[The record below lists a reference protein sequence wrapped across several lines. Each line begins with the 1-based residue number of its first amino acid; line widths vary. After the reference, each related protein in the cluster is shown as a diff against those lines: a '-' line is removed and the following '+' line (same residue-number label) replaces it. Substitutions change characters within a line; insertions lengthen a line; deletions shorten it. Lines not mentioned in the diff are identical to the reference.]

1 MCCETKMATSE
12 QVKEIAQAAI
22 DSINQLSSLIA
33 HGPSTTRIP
42 SNERQPTTSE
52 TTFVRQTQP
61 ANSALTELQRRF
73 PTVSRGRYRRP
84 SNSSSRPYPVVQNV
98 RRPAGRPLAS
108 EIVSKDVMILE
119 MGREKIPTKAEKLD
133 LERSGRI
140 ISGVDIDRKWDA
152 KKLQQELAKLLTGEM
167 EGLYFEIVKNSGGT
181 LLRPNIQAGKEIDS
195 KLLLKS
201 IAPSGWI
208 YLRLL
213 EELPSMIDPTDKQ
226 LEVPVFEVPESD
238 MLSSDASG
246 RDDLFCNIMDLTK
259 DSDVSV
265 QLSRHMSDT
274 NADASNTNAGSVFST
289 SKSQPPSS
297 SFDIQSVIKSA
308 KDHGLT
314 DPVEVLKF
322 LQKEIVTG
330 RALEVTSCEETIEGE
345 TNYITVDRANILE
358 TTISELEYITNYR
371 PTFQVD
377 FMGEEC
383 VDHGGPRKEWIRL
396 MNQAIKEKYFD
407 HGLRPLLAQN
417 YYFVGVMMA
426 VAMLQNGQLPV
437 FVEESTLQQIV
448 SLGEC
453 FDPCVRQIRHGL
465 EELGM
470 LSALQELPMLVHLLR
485 PQARGKLSVQML
497 LHILKPNFSEEG
509 SNTLK
514 KEKEVYQLFVKYV
527 REVAASRRVCGQ
539 TTLDLSHILQ
549 FATGTAE
556 EPVLGF
562 SLAPSLEFILPTEIV
577 KVASQEGLND
587 EQKKGESDKQQEEQ
601 REEQHPPVEGG
612 FLPLAHT
619 CTNLLELPRPTEKV
633 PLPPMDR
640 LFALYDLAFSQC
652 YFGKK

>member
-1 MCCETKMATSE
+1 MATSE

-22 DSINQLSSLIA
+22 DSINQLTSLIA
-33 HGPSTTRIP
+33 HGPSTTRFP

-61 ANSALTELQRRF
+61 TNSALTELQRRF
-73 PTVSRGRYRRP
+73 PTVSRGRYRRT
-84 SNSSSRPYPVVQNV
+84 SDSSSRPYPVVPNV

-140 ISGVDIDRKWDA
+140 ISGVDIDRKRDA

-167 EGLYFEIVKNSGGT
+167 EGLYFEIVKNSGGN

-208 YLRLL
+208 YVRLL
-213 EELPSMIDPTDKQ
+213 EELPSMIDPSDKQ
-226 LEVPVFEVPESD
+226 LEVPVLEVLESD

-259 DSDVSV
+259 DSDGSV
-265 QLSRHMSDT
+265 PLSRHMSDT
-274 NADASNTNAGSVFST
+274 NADANKNAGSVFST

-297 SFDIQSVIKSA
+297 SFDIQSVIKGA
-308 KDHGLT
+308 KDQGLT

-377 FMGEEC
+377 FMAEEC
-383 VDHGGPRKEWIRL
+383 VDQGGPRKEWIRL
-396 MNQAIKEKYFD
+396 MNQAIKEKYLD
-407 HGLRPLLAQN
+407 HGLRTLLAQD

-470 LSALQELPMLVHLLR
+470 LSALQELPILVHLLR

-497 LHILKPNFSEEG
+497 LHILKPHFSEEG

-587 EQKKGESDKQQEEQ
+587 EQKKGESDKQQQEQ

-619 CTNLLELPRPTEKV
+619 CNNLLELPRPTEEV

-640 LFALYDLAFSQC
+640 LFALYDVAFSQC

>member
-1 MCCETKMATSE
+1 MIIGEY
-12 QVKEIAQAAI
+12 
-22 DSINQLSSLIA
+22 INNSLHLA
-33 HGPSTTRIP
+33 RKYARIFVRGHYLFREANSFP
-42 SNERQPTTSE
+42 RARLEEKCNERHPTTSE

-61 ANSALTELQRRF
+61 TNSALTELQRRF
-73 PTVSRGRYRRP
+73 PTVSRGRYRRT
-84 SNSSSRPYPVVQNV
+84 SDSSSRPYPVVPNV
-98 RRPAGRPLAS
+98 RRPASRPLAS

-181 LLRPNIQAGKEIDS
+181 LLRPKIQAGTEIDS

-208 YLRLL
+208 YVRLL
-213 EELPSMIDPTDKQ
+213 EELPSMIDPSDKQ

-246 RDDLFCNIMDLTK
+246 RM
-259 DSDVSV
+259 
-265 QLSRHMSDT
+265 RM
-274 NADASNTNAGSVFST
+274 FST

-297 SFDIQSVIKSA
+297 TFDIQSVIKGA
-308 KDHGLT
+308 KDQGLT

-383 VDHGGPRKEWIRL
+383 VDQGGPRKEWIRL

-407 HGLRPLLAQN
+407 HGLRPLLAQD

-426 VAMLQNGQLPV
+426 VALLQNGQLPV

-470 LSALQELPMLVHLLR
+470 LSALHELPMLVHLLR

-514 KEKEVYQLFVKYV
+514 KKEVYKLFVKYV
-527 REVAASRRVCGQ
+527 REVAASRRVGGQ

-549 FATGTAE
+549 FATGIAE

-619 CTNLLELPRPTEKV
+619 CTNLLELPRPTEEV